1 MNSKDLYRSFNE
13 VDDDIL
19 ERSETAYNK
28 ASIKKSFRWKRFVTI
43 AACII
48 LCMGTVL
55 TAEAAGGSV
64 SNLLAPLFGFAQT
77 ELADEIGKPIGVSDS
92 ADGYIMT
99 ADAVIG
105 DRYNVAV
112 VYTLKREDGQPITDK
127 LYFEDW
133 ETNMIGNASG
143 SGSFYSVVDEDNPDQ
158 ISFIESWSGS
168 APLFGRYVTASFSN
182 LSIYREGEDGTVIAA
197 GPWELHY
204 TLRYKDSTISVPT
217 KKLNITDDAGKEY
230 QINKILLS
238 TIGLHIQGIHF
249 NPVWGE
255 EEMLQHFK
263 VSIRKVDGTV
273 IDMQNAS
280 KGYSFAQNDTSADI
294 RFEAMFP
301 QPIPTT
307 EIEAVIICGT
317 EVPVP

>member
-19 ERSETAYNK
+19 ERSEIAYDK
-28 ASIKKSFRWKRFVTI
+28 AGIKKPFRWKRFMTI
-43 AACII
+43 AACIA
-48 LCMGTVL
+48 LCTGTVL

-77 ELADEIGKPIGVSDS
+77 ELVDEIGKPIGVSDS
-92 ADGYIMT
+92 ADGYIIT

-133 ETNMIGNASG
+133 KTNMIGNSSG
-143 SGSFYSVVDEDNPDQ
+143 SGSFYSVVDENNPNE
-158 ISFIESWSGS
+158 ISFIESWSAS
-168 APLFGRYVTASFSN
+168 TPLFGRYVTATFSN
-182 LSIYREGEDGTVIAA
+182 LSIYREGEDGTVIAE

-204 TLRYKDSTISVPT
+204 TLRYKDSTISVLA
-217 KKLNITDDAGKEY
+217 KKINVTDDAGKEY

-238 TIGLHIQGIHF
+238 TIGLHIQGIIF
-249 NPVWGE
+249 DPVWGQE
-255 EEMLQHFK
+255 DMLDHFK

-273 IDMQNAS
+273 IDMQNTS

-301 QPIPTT
+301 RPIQTS
-307 EIEAVIICGT
+307 EIEAVIVCGM